1 MTKIKICGLSKMCH
15 IDYVNEARPEYIGFV
30 FAKSKRQVSLETAW
44 TLRQALNQDI
54 TAVGVFVNEP
64 LENIVNLVRNQ
75 IISVVQLHGN
85 EDEAFIENLKS
96 IINVPVIKAVKVEKS
111 LDIEK
116 AQECSAD
123 FLLLDSGAGG
133 TGESFDWSLIKKVS
147 KPFFLAGGI
156 NVTNVEIG
164 IKMTNPFGIDVSSGV
179 EEEGEKSR
187 ENILEFVRRVRND

>member
-1 MTKIKICGLSKMCH
+1 MTKIKICGLSRISH
-15 IDYVNEARPEYIGFV
+15 IDYVNEAKPDYIGFV
-30 FAKSKRQVSLETAW
+30 FAKSKRQVTYEAAWNLRKSLNKE
-44 TLRQALNQDI
+44 I

-64 LENIVNLVRNQ
+64 LENIAAIVKSHIVGM
-75 IISVVQLHGN
+75 VQLHG
-85 EDEAFIENLKS
+85 DEEETYIKRLKQ
-96 IINVPVIKAVKVEKS
+96 IIKVPVIKAVKVEKS

-116 AQECSAD
+116 AEESSAD

-179 EEEGEKSR
+179 EEEGKKSKQK
-187 ENILEFVRRVRND
+187 ILEFIRRVRND